1 MYPSL
6 PLAATGMSDIPIE
19 RVEPDRV
26 RVGVS
31 ACLLGDAVRYDG
43 GHKHDMHVSDDLGR
57 RFELV
62 PFCPEVAIGM
72 GVPRPAIRLTGD
84 AAAPRAL
91 GADDPAL
98 DVTAPLTAY
107 GERVG
112 ASIDGLSGYVFK
124 KGSPSCGLRGVP
136 VYAGDG
142 RDTASGAGTGLY
154 AAAIR
159 RLRPLLPVEEED
171 RLADPALRERFVL
184 RVQVYHRWQC
194 LRAAGVTT
202 GALAG
207 FHAAH
212 EHLLPPRE
220 HERHR
225 RMDRLVAA
233 SGAHDPEA
241 LADQYGAELMAALE

>member
-1 MYPSL
+1 
-6 PLAATGMSDIPIE
+6 MSDVPLE
-19 RVEPDRV
+19 RVEPNRV

-43 GHKHDMHVSDDLGR
+43 GHKHATHITDDLGR

-72 GVPRPAIRLTGD
+72 GVPRPAIRLVGD
-84 AAAPRAL
+84 PGTPRAR
-91 GADDPAL
+91 GVDDPAM
-98 DVTAPLTAY
+98 DVTAALTAY

-112 ASIDGLSGYVFK
+112 VSVDGLSGYVFK
-124 KGSPSCGLRGVP
+124 KGSPSCGLGGVP
-136 VYAGDG
+136 VYPADG
-142 RDTASGAGTGLY
+142 GDTASGAGTGLY

-159 RLRPLLPVEEED
+159 RLQPLLPLEEED
-171 RLADPALRERFVL
+171 RLADLALRERFVL

-194 LRAAGVTT
+194 LRAAGVTAR
-202 GALAG
+202 ALAD

-212 EHLLPPRE
+212 EHLLLARE

-225 RMDRLVAA
+225 RMRRLVAE

-241 LADQYGAELMAALE
+241 LADEYGAELMAALE